1 MANVA
6 ECISKLVRSGAITR
20 AIGDEALSMFLR
32 SKAEYAK
39 QMGPAGADAAAALE
53 AAKKLR
59 EAAANKQLAIA
70 AGVKTWRNS
79 SGSLAMLAAV
89 RRALSRVSNVR
100 FTPKSGHWNTPSTL
114 S

>member
-1 MANVA
+1 MADVQ
-6 ECISKLVRSGAITR
+6 ECIGKLVAARAITQ
-20 AIGDEALSMFLR
+20 AIGDEALAMFRR
-32 SKAEYAK
+32 SQAEYTTHI
-39 QMGPAGADAAAALE
+39 GPAGADAAAALE